1 VPKPRRRLWIVVAG
15 AIALTAL
22 FSCCIGWHRANRQ
35 TFDQPVPDPAP
46 FASAE
51 PSNDELAR
59 FEAAAAYAE
68 QAGGFAL
75 LVLRGD
81 EVVFESYHN
90 GYKPDAPHHLY
101 SGTKSFS
108 CALAAAAIA
117 DGILR
122 LDEPV
127 ADTLPELRADPRKAR
142 ITVEQLLDFSSGL
155 ETAFRDL
162 TLDGLLKP
170 ERQRVPDKYARSLEL
185 GLSSDPGA
193 RFIYGSSHLM
203 VFGALMKAKLGSS
216 PLAYLQHRVLDR
228 IGFRYAGWAHDTSG
242 NPALPYG
249 AWTTARQWA
258 RFGVL
263 LRDDG
268 RFEGNEILPPGLLA
282 RCRRPSPAM
291 AGYGLTLWLNAPMD
305 PSTDTSGVPKRL
317 MRMRGSERQLLDPG
331 GPEDL
336 FAAAGFDGQ
345 RLYVVPSANLVVVR
359 FGAED
364 RTFRDCDF
372 LGLLLRGVSGCV
384 PR

>member
-1 VPKPRRRLWIVVAG
+1 MVKPRKWLLVVVIG
-15 AIALTAL
+15 TIALTAL

-46 FASAE
+46 FAMAE
-51 PSNDELAR
+51 PSKDEVAR
-59 FEAAAAYAE
+59 FEAADAYAE

-81 EVVFESYHN
+81 EIVFESYHN
-90 GYKPDAPHHLY
+90 GYKQDSPHHLY
-101 SGTKSFS
+101 SGTKSFA

-127 ADTLPELRADPRKAR
+127 ADTLPAFRADPRKAR

-155 ETAFRDL
+155 ETSFRDL

-170 ERQRVPDKYARSLEL
+170 ERQRVRDKYARSLEL
-185 GLSSDPGA
+185 GLTSDPGA
-193 RFIYGSSHLM
+193 RFVYGSSHLM
-203 VFGALMKAKLGSS
+203 VFGALMKAKLNSS
-216 PLAYLQHRVLDR
+216 PLAFLKRRVLDR
-228 IGFRYAGWAHDTSG
+228 IGFQYAGWAHDASG

-249 AWTTARQWA
+249 VWTTARQWA

-268 RFEGNEILPPGLLA
+268 RFEGNVILPPGLLS

-305 PSTDTSGVPKRL
+305 PNTDISGVPKRL

-345 RLYVVPSANLVVVR
+345 RLYVLPSANLVVVR
-359 FGAED
+359 LGTED

-372 LGLLLRGVSGCV
+372 LGRLLRGASSCVS
-384 PR
+384 R